1 MKNLILKI
9 YHKALFYFSFLFLI
23 PFFFNFILFKVNKIK
38 FFKLRRDT
46 VGNSVLELYL
56 YLNIFKKNKNH
67 FFFFDD
73 QFVCNSY
80 FDKICKKNLKFKF
93 LGISLH
99 FLFKKFNIFKS
110 LFIEM
115 PNWGSL
121 YNYNYQLKK
130 IKTPKEFKFSNK
142 QNLKGKNF
150 LKKIGAGDNKKIVCL
165 VLRDNF
171 YKSNYSNELN
181 KNWNYH
187 SYRNVKI
194 NTYLKT
200 IKYLNSNGY
209 FVIRMGKGAERK
221 LKYNNHLYYDYATS
235 NLRTDFLDFWI
246 MSKAF
251 FCITSGTG
259 IDELCAVYKVPTV
272 DTNFLPIGAIRTL
285 QNKNIT
291 IFKKSKNKI
300 NNKYLNFSEIIKNE
314 LFVRPQLFYEKK
326 NKFFWEDN
334 TSQEILDATKEMELL
349 LLRKTNNKKLKNINQ
364 KKFWKIFFSVKK
376 YSNIYRE
383 NEINNLKFQYKYRNI
398 YNSFVSEKFISK
410 NKWLLR

>member
-23 PFFFNFILFKVNKIK
+23 PLFFNFILFKVNKIK
-38 FFKLRRDT
+38 FVKLRRDT

-80 FDKICKKNLKFKF
+80 FDKICKKNLKFKI
-93 LGISLH
+93 LGRSLY

-115 PNWGSL
+115 PNWSSL

-130 IKTPKEFKFSNK
+130 NKTPKEFKFSNE

-150 LKKIGAGDNKKIVCL
+150 LKKIGASDKKKIVCL
-165 VLRDNF
+165 VVRDNF

-181 KNWNYH
+181 KNWDYH
-187 SYRNVKI
+187 SYRNVKL

-221 LKYNNHLYYDYATS
+221 LKYNNQLYYDYATS

-291 IFKKSKNKI
+291 IFKKSKNKV

-326 NKFFWEDN
+326 K
-334 TSQEILDATKEMELL
+334 
-349 LLRKTNNKKLKNINQ
+349 
-364 KKFWKIFFSVKK
+364 
-376 YSNIYRE
+376 
-383 NEINNLKFQYKYRNI
+383 
-398 YNSFVSEKFISK
+398 
-410 NKWLLR
+410 